1 MTIID
6 LLLLAILS
14 LIWGASF
21 LFIKVTVLEMSPVAL
36 AAFRLTLGT
45 IGLVILTAGS
55 GLLGGGISKAPRK
68 PARGILPRRLLLPS
82 VVLALFG
89 AVFPYMLIAW
99 GELHVASGAAAI
111 LNATSPLFSALF
123 SRWRVLW
130 GQEEE
135 LSLGRVAGLLVGL
148 LGVVVLVTG
157 SRGFHVLGSGGLLEM
172 AGFGAVIAASASY
185 AIGGLFA
192 RRAFAGEPF
201 TLPALGQNLA
211 GTVLLLPLALT
222 VARPAGWPSPAAL
235 GSVLALGLGGTALAY
250 LVYYYLLSRVGA
262 TRTLSVTYLL
272 PATALVYGAVLL
284 GEEIT
289 LAMIGGLALILAGIT
304 LVSGLFLLRW
314 QGTPR

>member
-1 MTIID
+1 MTITD
-6 LLLLAILS
+6 LLLLASLS

-21 LFIKVTVLEMSPVAL
+21 LFIKVAVLEMSPVAL

-45 IGLVILTAGS
+45 IGLVILTAS
-55 GLLGGGISKAPRK
+55 SNLLRKGFSKAPEN
-68 PARGILPRRLLLPS
+68 PAGGLLPRRLLIPS

-89 AVFPYMLIAW
+89 AVFPYLLIAW
-99 GELHVASGAAAI
+99 GELHITSGSAAI
-111 LNATSPLFSALF
+111 LNATSPLFSTLL

-130 GQEEE
+130 GAEEE
-135 LSLGRVAGLLVGL
+135 LSFGRVAGLLVGL

-157 SRGFHVLGSGGLLEM
+157 SRGFQALSSGGLLEL
-172 AGFGAVIAASASY
+172 AGFGAVLVASASY
-185 AIGGLFA
+185 AVGGLFA
-192 RRAFAGEPF
+192 RRAFAGESF
-201 TLPALGQNLA
+201 TLPALGQNLVGA
-211 GTVLLLPLALT
+211 VLLLPLALT
-222 VARPAGWPSPAAL
+222 VARPAGWPSLAAL

-272 PATALVYGAVLL
+272 PATALAYGATLL

-289 LAMIGGLALILAGIT
+289 PAMIGGLVLILAGIT
-304 LVSGLFLLRW
+304 LVSGLSLRRR